1 MASSLSLVLNCPAVG
16 IQSSWVVRLGDIEDG
31 EDLKAC
37 IADFRTALHSKGLVT
52 VEKEGEM
59 SSGQE
64 LLLEGLLFQR
74 LAEWKEKLRRC
85 QQVEEEKQNW
95 ETTLQAIRVEY
106 IREIEMYRL
115 KLRYLERGKEPPDQ
129 RASSMGRFKAAS
141 VQTEMQSP
149 FQEVLS
155 LWEKSFDLQQRLDA
169 VHRRNMAFE
178 AVEDC
183 VFTLQRA
190 VMEDERR
197 NSSLEK
203 AFLEAVEA
211 FTWKTLALHE
221 AASMASF
228 ALQGRDIMAL
238 DRSELCP
245 WSSSLPV
252 ARHELREMISSQ
264 SVEELEAIAKGED
277 RVRTEQHVLQLRRMV
292 RSLQN
297 LSDGDP
303 GTVSSKKQHSVHGC
317 VAAMIL
323 DDMEDEPEL
332 PEPGRFAQSLSHP
345 QLDTIRK
352 ALASAKALNET
363 LDLVKSV
370 SQRWPSGPTSR
381 EVCISLPEDT
391 EKEAKDFQAF
401 LSSDNEDE
409 PFEAVPSLRDQGPKT
424 PVPVISILPAN
435 EVDAFANTAELAELP
450 KEMSEHI
457 LEATEA
463 EDYGA
468 EVTQDLRRLEESMR
482 QVGDCRRE
490 VKADSRWNDF
500 TDYRGNVPVADAST
514 MTPPSL
520 LLSLLKSKEVAWTS
534 VPLGSEKDFQW
545 SLMPVLAQTD
555 EAKTLELPSA
565 GDVEAGLKRIESKML
580 EEENK
585 RSALPPHVLAGQA
598 PGTTW
603 PSISPVAWSRIGGGL
618 ELARLTSEPRAYC
631 AQRRVSRPA
640 PPPAPVEEQALE
652 EIDLKPITS
661 AISYIKI
668 AKPEVEQVP
677 RKRKARREE
686 REMKVVEQTE
696 QDLSKQDVQD
706 LQSLQD
712 LHDLQQVQVKAQ
724 EEDLKAPPHHEFQQG
739 RRPKR
744 RLHTLEQQ
752 RDDKVVQQWLTRL
765 RQPLAAVAKIEDLMK
780 QEQTEQT
787 LRHEPSCISG
797 SAASDKE
804 DEQYRRRFSRE
815 SIQSEMFFD
824 EPPTEPN
831 SRPSTAVITRP
842 NSATPCANRGW
853 SGAAARRA
861 IEVRH
866 CTVDDE
872 AAMRPQSAPAEG
884 QFLPRAPAFI
894 ARPLRRVGRPES
906 SRESRPRPATADRAL
921 HMAYVFH
928 RPVSA
933 KA

>member
-1 MASSLSLVLNCPAVG
+1 MLFKDL
-16 IQSSWVVRLGDIEDG
+16 QS
-31 EDLKAC
+31 
-37 IADFRTALHSKGLVT
+37 RTS
-52 VEKEGEM
+52 
-59 SSGQE
+59 
-64 LLLEGLLFQR
+64 F
-74 LAEWKEKLRRC
+74 LRSDK
-85 QQVEEEKQNW
+85 EEKQNW

-264 SVEELEAIAKGED
+264 SVEELEDRESYMPCPSAIAKGED

-303 GTVSSKKQHSVHGC
+303 GTVSSKKQHSGAENIPHSEQRAWWLDEPLFAVHGC

-352 ALASAKALNET
+352 ALA
-363 LDLVKSV
+363 
-370 SQRWPSGPTSR
+370 GPTSR
-381 EVCISLPEDT
+381 
-391 EKEAKDFQAF
+391 EAKDFQAF

-409 PFEAVPSLRDQGPKT
+409 PFEAVPSLRDQ
-424 PVPVISILPAN
+424 
-435 EVDAFANTAELAELP
+435 VDAFANTAELAELP

-482 QVGDCRRE
+482 QVGDCRLGWRPSPLGKLIGPSTE
-490 VKADSRWNDF
+490 
-500 TDYRGNVPVADAST
+500 DYRGNVPVADAST

-603 PSISPVAWSRIGGGL
+603 PSISP
-618 ELARLTSEPRAYC
+618 PRAYC

-724 EEDLKAPPHHEFQQG
+724 EEDLKAPPHHEFQQ
-739 RRPKR
+739 
-744 RLHTLEQQ
+744 
-752 RDDKVVQQWLTRL
+752 
-765 RQPLAAVAKIEDLMK
+765 
-780 QEQTEQT
+780 
-787 LRHEPSCISG
+787 
-797 SAASDKE
+797 
-804 DEQYRRRFSRE
+804 E
-815 SIQSEMFFD
+815 SWNNLD
-824 EPPTEPN
+824 
-831 SRPSTAVITRP
+831 
-842 NSATPCANRGW
+842 
-853 SGAAARRA
+853 
-861 IEVRH
+861 
-866 CTVDDE
+866 
-872 AAMRPQSAPAEG
+872 
-884 QFLPRAPAFI
+884 QFCP
-894 ARPLRRVGRPES
+894 
-906 SRESRPRPATADRAL
+906 
-921 HMAYVFH
+921 
-928 RPVSA
+928 
-933 KA
+933 

>member
-1 MASSLSLVLNCPAVG
+1 
-16 IQSSWVVRLGDIEDG
+16 
-31 EDLKAC
+31 
-37 IADFRTALHSKGLVT
+37 
-52 VEKEGEM
+52 
-59 SSGQE
+59 
-64 LLLEGLLFQR
+64 
-74 LAEWKEKLRRC
+74 
-85 QQVEEEKQNW
+85 
-95 ETTLQAIRVEY
+95 
-106 IREIEMYRL
+106 
-115 KLRYLERGKEPPDQ
+115 
-129 RASSMGRFKAAS
+129 
-141 VQTEMQSP
+141 
-149 FQEVLS
+149 
-155 LWEKSFDLQQRLDA
+155 
-169 VHRRNMAFE
+169 
-178 AVEDC
+178 
-183 VFTLQRA
+183 
-190 VMEDERR
+190 
-197 NSSLEK
+197 
-203 AFLEAVEA
+203 
-211 FTWKTLALHE
+211 
-221 AASMASF
+221 
-228 ALQGRDIMAL
+228 
-238 DRSELCP
+238 
-245 WSSSLPV
+245 
-252 ARHELREMISSQ
+252 MISSQ

-381 EVCISLPEDT
+381 EVGRSQRHHFEDT

-409 PFEAVPSLRDQGPKT
+409 PFE
-424 PVPVISILPAN
+424 

-765 RQPLAAVAKIEDLMK
+765 RQPLAAVAKIE
-780 QEQTEQT
+780 
-787 LRHEPSCISG
+787 EPL
-797 SAASDKE
+797 
-804 DEQYRRRFSRE
+804 E
-815 SIQSEMFFD
+815 S
-824 EPPTEPN
+824 T
-831 SRPSTAVITRP
+831 
-842 NSATPCANRGW
+842 
-853 SGAAARRA
+853 
-861 IEVRH
+861 
-866 CTVDDE
+866 
-872 AAMRPQSAPAEG
+872 
-884 QFLPRAPAFI
+884 
-894 ARPLRRVGRPES
+894 
-906 SRESRPRPATADRAL
+906 
-921 HMAYVFH
+921 
-928 RPVSA
+928 
-933 KA
+933 